1 MSADRV
7 KCIFPI
13 YELPISTSARD
24 IPVVVPTFSRQIS
37 SRQRHPQKLPVLV
50 MTGNLELPPWNL
62 KKTSLIVV
70 CVVDEFSFLK
80 ANPTAVHPSLTP
92 PDTWELGFNVCDDR
106 VTNARSSSKSQ
117 VETDIPGTRPAV
129 LLLRELP
136 KNGAAYIF
144 GRGSDSFEP
153 DVIIPNRLASRRQ
166 FCVYPNLLHRTWVVQ
181 DLSGKRVAVNDHTL
195 SSNDADQA
203 LPWRALQYDCLNR
216 VVFAQSA
223 HYPGI
228 TLYIKPVWPED
239 SQYLD
244 WEWADPSI
252 PELAGLGLDSTITS
266 PTPAQSQKL
275 QLQQSNPSTIYC
287 VLKRRLIEN
296 VDLFCGQNLA
306 TAEMLVAEKFPSGSK
321 AKAQFDLRK
330 NLKVKAVSSLVH
342 LTY

>member
-1 MSADRV
+1 
-7 KCIFPI
+7 
-13 YELPISTSARD
+13 
-24 IPVVVPTFSRQIS
+24 
-37 SRQRHPQKLPVLV
+37 
-50 MTGNLELPPWNL
+50 MTESLKLPPWNL

-70 CVVDEFSFLK
+70 CVADEFSFLK

-92 PDTWELGFNVCDDR
+92 SDAWDTGFNLGNDS
-106 VTNARSSSKSQ
+106 VTNARSSVKSQ
-117 VETDIPGTRPAV
+117 AETDIPGAQPAV

-136 KNGAAYIF
+136 KNSAAYIF
-144 GRGSDSFEP
+144 GRGSDGLKP

-181 DLSGKRVAVNDHTL
+181 DLSGKGATVNDGTL
-195 SSNDADQA
+195 SSKDADQA

-244 WEWADPSI
+244 WDWEDPSI

-275 QLQQSNPSTIYC
+275 QLQQSNLSTVYC
-287 VLKRRLIEN
+287 VLKRKLIDN
-296 VDLFCGQNLA
+296 VELFYGQNLA
-306 TAEMLVAEKFPSGSK
+306 TGEMLAAEEFSSESK
-321 AKAQFDLRK
+321 AMAHFDWRK
-330 NLKVKAVSSLVH
+330 NLSVKAVSS
-342 LTY
+342 